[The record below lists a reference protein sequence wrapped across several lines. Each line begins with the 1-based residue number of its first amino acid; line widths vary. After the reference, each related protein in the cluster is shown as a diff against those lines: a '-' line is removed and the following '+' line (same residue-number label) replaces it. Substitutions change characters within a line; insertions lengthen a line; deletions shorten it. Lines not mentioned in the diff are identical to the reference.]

1 MLTRLREI
9 RKTKGLTLQQVAE
22 RADPPTTAQTIGRL
36 ETGVRTLSVGW
47 IDRIAAALEVAPE
60 ELIALPE
67 GGDIDI
73 WGAVGNEGKISA
85 ADGYLRM
92 QLEVHE
98 PVAVRIDHNQ
108 GSYLAGDTLICSA
121 KMPQEWGDALG
132 KDCVIEDGSGK
143 RYFGKLT
150 RYEGGAAD
158 LACHTASG
166 GITTKINV
174 VMLAVAVYQL
184 RSI

>member
-9 RKTKGLTLQQVAE
+9 RKAKGLTLQQVAE
-22 RADPPTTAQTIGRL
+22 RATPPTTAQTIGRL

-47 IDRIAAALEVAPE
+47 IDRIAAALGVAPE
-60 ELIALPE
+60 ELIALPG
-67 GGDIDI
+67 GGDINI
-73 WGAVGNEGKISA
+73 WGAVG
-85 ADGYLRM
+85 ADGEITETDGYFRM

-121 KMPQEWGDALG
+121 KIPTEWGDALG
-132 KDCVIEDGSGK
+132 RDCVIEDGAGK

-150 RYEGGAAD
+150 RYEDGAAD
-158 LACHTASG
+158 LANYGIGG
-166 GITTKINV
+166 GIATKIKV
-174 VMLAVAVYQL
+174 VMLAVASYQL
-184 RSI
+184 RSL